1 MVVIN
6 SCKVLQRLLDGDKIV
21 CTVKVQ
27 NKDLTN
33 SDIDTLLNQIDR
45 KFSDEVDSL
54 YYTVRTSINGVKNN
68 YKCKTLDELHNLLKT
83 RII

>member
-27 NKDLTN
+27 NKDLTK

-68 YKCKTLDELHNLLKT
+68 YKCKTLDELHSLLKT
-83 RII
+83 EII